1 MEIPDAPLIPGH
13 EAVRELGRGAS
24 ASVWLATATG
34 DGRQVAVKCFI
45 GADGLSDPQSMAGLQ
60 REVRILSRLQHE
72 HLLALHEVVRL
83 GGGFEGL
90 PGLVMDYAA
99 GGSLGRLVSTRKRLS
114 VGETVTVITPL
125 ARLLAFLHQEG
136 VVHSDVSPGNV
147 LFTAH
152 GKPLLADLGT
162 ARMLGDPGAAPVEG
176 TPGFS
181 DPAAGGA
188 SGVLRPERDCFSLA
202 ALTWYCLT
210 GTPPGSASRRPPL
223 TLLVPE
229 VPPALAAA
237 IEAGLQEDV
246 AARPPAM
253 AFGAAVYRSAAAVP
267 VDLSDAV
274 DSSVVPELLTRRRP
288 APGTARKGARAQRL
302 TGRLGRFAP
311 RLPGRASAA
320 GAGQRPSAMNSR
332 RIRGGVLGALTA
344 VLLVAGG
351 IWWSAAPPVTGTE
364 AQSAGTSGPV
374 GVREPGTDPGTSAGT
389 ATGSAA
395 GTQPGGTDE
404 GISETVRAQLRSE
417 RPEEAIKGLSALRD
431 SALRTGKLELLA
443 EVNARS
449 SPAAAADAKIR
460 DQMEKAGVVLAG
472 FTTVLKD
479 IRVSSPPRD
488 GEAAV
493 TAVVETSGFEER
505 DASGKL
511 LRTRAAAA
519 PQKLRLL
526 LSKADGGWRIAD
538 ILAGRT

>member
-1 MEIPDAPLIPGH
+1 MEIPNAPLIPGH

-24 ASVWLATATG
+24 ASVWLATAKN

-45 GADGLSDPQSMAGLQ
+45 GTATMADPQSMAGLQ

-72 HLLALHEVVRL
+72 HLLRLHDVVRL
-83 GGGFEGL
+83 GGSFDGQ

-99 GGSLGRLVSTRKRLS
+99 GGSLGHLVSTRKRLS

-162 ARMLGDPGAAPVEG
+162 ARMLGDPGTAPAEG
-176 TPGFS
+176 TPGFN
-181 DPAAGGA
+181 DPAVGGA

-202 ALTWYCLT
+202 ALAWYCLT
-210 GTPPGSASRRPPL
+210 GMPPETASRRPPL

-237 IEAGLQEDV
+237 IEAGLQEDA

-253 AFGAAVYRSAAAVP
+253 AFGAAVYRSAAAAP

-274 DSSVVPELLTRRRP
+274 DSTVVPELLTRRRP
-288 APGTARKGARAQRL
+288 APGKGLRAKRL
-302 TGRLGRFAP
+302 AGGLGRFAS
-311 RLPGRASAA
+311 RLPGRASVA
-320 GAGQRPSAMNSR
+320 GAGQRPSARAR
-332 RIRGGVLGALTA
+332 RKVQGRVVGALA
-344 VLLVAGG
+344 VALLVAGG
-351 IWWSAAPPVTGTE
+351 IWWSAAPPKPGTE
-364 AQSAGTSGPV
+364 APSAGAPGPA
-374 GVREPGTDPGTSAGT
+374 GVQVPGTTP
-389 ATGSAA
+389 GSAA
-395 GTQPGGTDE
+395 AAGTKPGGTGH

-431 SALRTGKLELLA
+431 TALRTGKFDLLA
-443 EVNARS
+443 EVNAHR

-460 DQMEKAGVVLAG
+460 AQMEKAGVVLAG

-511 LRTRAAAA
+511 VRTRAAGE
-519 PQKLRLL
+519 PQRLRLV
-526 LSKADGGWRIAD
+526 LSKVDGGWRIAD
-538 ILAGRT
+538 ILAGST

>member
-1 MEIPDAPLIPGH
+1 METPDAPLIPGH

-24 ASVWLATATG
+24 ASVWLATNEG
-34 DGRQVAVKCFI
+34 DGRQVAVKCFT
-45 GADGLSDPQSMAGLQ
+45 GAAPLSDPQTMAGLQ

-72 HLLALHEVVRL
+72 HLLKLHDVVLL
-83 GGGFEGL
+83 GGGYDGL

-99 GGSLGRLVSTRKRLS
+99 GGSLGHLLGTRKRLS

-162 ARMLGDPGAAPVEG
+162 ARMLGDPGAAPGDG

-181 DPAAGGA
+181 DPAADGA

-202 ALTWYCLT
+202 ALAWYCLT
-210 GTPPGSASRRPPL
+210 GTPPENAARRPPL

-237 IEAGLQEDV
+237 IEAGLQEDA
-246 AARPPAM
+246 AARPPAL
-253 AFGAAVYRSAAAVP
+253 AFGAAVYRSAAPAP

-274 DSSVVPELLTRRRP
+274 DSTVVPELLTRRRT
-288 APGTARKGARAQRL
+288 APGKGARARRL
-302 TGRLGRFAP
+302 AAGLGGFAP
-311 RLPGRASAA
+311 RPPRRPVA
-320 GAGQRPSAMNSR
+320 GSGQPPSARARR
-332 RIRGGVLGALTA
+332 RIQGGVLGALA
-344 VLLVAGG
+344 VTLVVAGG
-351 IWWSAAPPVTGTE
+351 IWWSATPPKPGTE
-364 AQSAGTSGPV
+364 AQVTGTPGPASARNP
-374 GVREPGTDPGTSAGT
+374 PSAAAT
-389 ATGSAA
+389 ATGVPAA
-395 GTQPGGTDE
+395 NANPAGPGD
-404 GISETVRAQLRSE
+404 GISEAVRAQLRSE

-431 SALRTGKLELLA
+431 SALRTGRFELLA
-443 EVNARS
+443 EVNAHR

-460 DQMEKAGVVLAG
+460 AQMEKAGVVLAG

-479 IRVSSPPRD
+479 IRVSSPARD

-505 DASGKL
+505 GASGKL
-511 LRTRAAAA
+511 VRTRAAGA
-519 PQKLRLL
+519 PQTLRLV
-526 LSKADGGWRIAD
+526 LSKVDGGWRIAD
-538 ILAGRT
+538 ILAGST